1 MNKNEIVIFETEDKS
16 IVLLVAV
23 DNETVW
29 LNRNQMAELFDR
41 DVKTIGKHI
50 NNSLKEELDNS
61 EATVAKFATVQI
73 EGEREVERNIEYYNL
88 DVIISVGYRVKSKRG
103 VEFRRWANS
112 VLRQYILKGY
122 AVNDNRIKQLG
133 EVIRIMKRTE
143 NELDSKQVLSV
154 IEKYSTEVVPVV
166 GNETAALYF

>member
-1 MNKNEIVIFETEDKS
+1 MQKNSEIVIFETEDNQVKLP
-16 IVLLVAV
+16 VTVEG
-23 DNETVW
+23 ETVW
-29 LNRNQMAELFDR
+29 LNRNQMSELFGR

-50 NNSLKEELDNS
+50 NNALKEELSVDNS
-61 EATVAKFATVQI
+61 TVAKFATVQI
-73 EGEREVERNIEYYNL
+73 EGEREVERNIEYYSL

-112 VLRQYILKGY
+112 VLKQYILKGY

-143 NELDSKQVLSV
+143 NELDSKQVL
-154 IEKYSTEVVPVV
+154 
-166 GNETAALYF
+166 LQ